1 MPIPIESIMSVLT
14 PILALYGAVLSTII
28 YIKEIRSKRVQVF
41 VTHGWSYGLTAEG
54 MEDSPKSLELSAV
67 NACRQDV
74 VVSSLTLDIPGFCRI
89 SPQFLECDQRATVVD
104 NLSSVIRR
112 PDFTQRKKTHQIL
125 KPGHQLEASF
135 DHSQLVEVL
144 RSRGM
149 AMPLRVRA
157 VFEDTLENF
166 FFSSWFHI
174 GDH

>member
-28 YIKEIRSKRVQVF
+28 YIREIRSERVQVF
-41 VTHGWSYGLTAEG
+41 VSHGWSYGFIAEG
-54 MEDSPKSLELSAV
+54 LPDSPERLELRAV
-67 NACRQDV
+67 NTCRQDV
-74 VVSSLTLDIPGFCRI
+74 VVSSLALEIPGFCRI
-89 SPQFLECDQRATVVD
+89 APEFLEYDKRETVLD

-112 PDFTQRKKTHQIL
+112 PDSPQVL
-125 KPGHQLEASF
+125 KPGHQHEVSF
-135 DHSQLVEVL
+135 DYSQLVEGL

-149 AMPLRVRA
+149 AMPLRVRV
-157 VFEDTLENF
+157 VFEDTLGND